1 MQVIYKGEIIELQDT
16 IDQGIKNQ
24 DIFKEDIN
32 LEDTIELNQK
42 DFENNNDLSKIELEK
57 TIEIGVDKNE

>member
-24 DIFKEDIN
+24 DIFKDDIN
-32 LEDTIELNQK
+32 LEDTVELNQK